1 MLARIVD
8 ARLEI
13 VAVVNAITVVVAQF
27 GLSVSEEQQLAIT
40 GVVNAL
46 LILGYRLVRGAPAAA

>member
-13 VAVVNAITVVVAQF
+13 VAVVNAIAVAVAQF
-27 GLSVSEEQQLAIT
+27 GLSVSDEQQLAIT
-40 GVVNAL
+40 GVVNAV
-46 LILGYRLVRGAPAAA
+46 LILGYRLIKGAPAPA